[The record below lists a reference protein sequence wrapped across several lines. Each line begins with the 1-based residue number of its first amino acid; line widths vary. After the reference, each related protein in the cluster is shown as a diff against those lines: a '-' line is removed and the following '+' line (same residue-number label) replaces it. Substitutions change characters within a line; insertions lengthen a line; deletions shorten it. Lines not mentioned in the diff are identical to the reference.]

1 MGKCH
6 SITLEKAATSQT
18 MEVIKYFCYVCLF
31 FRLQDILAIVN
42 EVYKDAD
49 IVKTGVA
56 KKVQHLLKSHLKQLF
71 PYEGTQIA
79 FP

>member
-1 MGKCH
+1 MC
-6 SITLEKAATSQT
+6 
-18 MEVIKYFCYVCLF
+18 VYFI